1 MTALNDTA
9 LTDSACVAPANDA
22 AQLARR
28 PLFQV
33 TVRVDHEPYWSSY
46 LYCGLF
52 DLAAQGLITL
62 RFTPRFTLRPKEV
75 FCTVLEVSDALTQ
88 QRRTVAIDWRDNA
101 DLLAPEKLSECDV
114 YYKRNLIPPITE
126 RVCPSAHRAK
136 LRPAGLSFA
145 VRGKQAR
152 PWWVQMVSA
161 LWRDEQP
168 LIQGSLKSTVRSLH
182 KSLRVPAMLRSL
194 AAKHE
199 IECDSVRRARNV
211 VFYQLQAYDP
221 RGSRLAEDTDAINE
235 ERAQII
241 RALRRRFADRF
252 VGGFIPTPYA
262 RMRYPDCL
270 SREKH
275 SRADYIRMLTSCR
288 ICLYTRGLRDSPAYK
303 LGEYLAASRC
313 IVSQRLQTI
322 LPAPLRDGHEVL
334 YGHDVEELM
343 EQCQLLLSRE
353 DRQEQLSSNARR
365 YYAREVEPSR
375 RTLRFFQEA
384 FA

>member
-1 MTALNDTA
+1 MTTLNDTT
-9 LTDSACVAPANDA
+9 LTESACEATANDPTEWA
-22 AQLARR
+22 HR
-28 PLFQV
+28 PLFRV
-33 TVRVDHEPYWSSY
+33 IVRIDHEPYWSSY

-52 DLAAQGLITL
+52 ELAARGWITV
-62 RFTPRFTLRPKEV
+62 RFVPRFALHPKEV
-75 FCTVLEVSDALTQ
+75 FCTVLEATDAVTQ
-88 QRRTVAIDWRDNA
+88 QRRTIAIDWRDNA
-101 DLLAPEKLSECDV
+101 DLLALEKLSECDV
-114 YYKRNLIPPITE
+114 YYKRNLIPAVTE
-126 RVCPSAHRAK
+126 PVCPSAHRAK

-145 VRGKQAR
+145 IRGKQAR
-152 PWWVQMVSA
+152 PWWVQMMSA

-168 LIQGSLKSTVRSLH
+168 LIQRSLKATIRGLH

-194 AAKHE
+194 AEKHE
-199 IECDSVRRARNV
+199 LECNTMRRARNV

-221 RGSRLAEDTDAINE
+221 RGSRLAEDTNAINE

-270 SREKH
+270 SRENH
-275 SRADYIRMLTSCR
+275 SRADYIRLMTSCR

-313 IVSQRLQTI
+313 IVSQRLQTV
-322 LPAPLRDGHEVL
+322 LPSPLRDGHEVL
-334 YGHDVEELM
+334 YGDDVEGLL
-343 EQCQLLLSRE
+343 EQCESLLSHE
-353 DRQEQLSSNARR
+353 DRQERLSSNARR

-375 RTLRFFQEA
+375 RTLRFLQEA